1 MILQLFSSKK
11 DKRIMARIL
20 RNVSWVFSSQ
30 VVTSL
35 CGLISMAAAARALGA
50 ENLAI
55 VALVEA
61 YMRLA
66 ALFVHLE
73 PWQAVM
79 RFGSEALERGDKRR
93 FRTLIGFSTV
103 VDVVLGLMAAILAFG
118 LAGLVA
124 PWLNLEKHL
133 ALLQIASLALAVS
146 LRPTGIAMLRLF
158 DCFDKLA
165 KLDAVTAIVRALSSV
180 LVAVFGGGPEAFV
193 MIIVIF
199 SVSDGALAYILGRRM
214 MAIQLAPDCAD
225 NPLQAI
231 RDNPGLLRVF
241 VNSNSA
247 VLLRQTT
254 QRLDVIILA
263 TIVSPTAVGFYH
275 VAKRSALAGLRLG
288 RPLAQAIYPELARFA
303 ASSDEGRLTRF
314 TFGLSGAFFVLLV
327 VVVTPVLIWIEPLI
341 VFVFTDT
348 YRGAALV
355 VGIQICASAVL
366 LVGVTVVPT
375 LLSID
380 RDVSLVVLR
389 LSVTV
394 LFFAAFWPMTLQ
406 FGAAGA
412 AATHLLSN
420 LVWLVAAGF
429 ILRAALACQV
439 TRAT

>member
-1 MILQLFSSKK
+1 MILQLFNSKE

-30 VVTSL
+30 VVTSV

-61 YMRLA
+61 YMRMA

-79 RFGSEALERGDKRR
+79 RFGSEALERGDTRR
-93 FRTLIGFSTV
+93 FRTLIGFSTL

-124 PWLNLEKHL
+124 PLLNLENHL
-133 ALLQIASLALAVS
+133 ELLQIAALALGVS

-158 DCFDKLA
+158 DCFDKLS

-193 MIIVIF
+193 MIIVVF
-199 SVSDGALAYILGRRM
+199 SVSDGAFAYILGRRT
-214 MAIQLAPDCAD
+214 MASQLAPGSAD

-231 RDNPGLLRVF
+231 CDNPGLLRVF
-241 VNSNSA
+241 VNSNLA

-263 TIVSPTAVGFYH
+263 TIVTPTAVGFYH
-275 VAKRSALAGLRLG
+275 IAKRSALAGLRLG

-314 TFGLSGAFFVLLV
+314 IFGLTGAFFFLLV
-327 VVVTPVLIWIEPLI
+327 AVVTPVLIWIEPLI
-341 VFVFTDT
+341 VFVFTDN

-366 LVGVTVVPT
+366 LVGVTVVPA

-394 LFFAAFWPMTLQ
+394 LFFAAFWPMTHQ
-406 FGAAGA
+406 FGAPGA

-420 LVWLVAAGF
+420 LVWLVAAGL
-429 ILRAALACQV
+429 ILRAALARRV